1 MQPPGGARLSVKPL
15 PKNLILRVRCRQ
27 QLHCHHTV
35 HDGVLG
41 LIYLAE
47 PAPAQQ
53 PPQPVV
59 PEPRPGR
66 KPSGVSLSV
75 GSSTTPSPLSQATVK
90 HRQGNSMRCHPLAS
104 SRQRVSPPPD
114 TVTLLH
120 ETPSPSS
127 DWTVRQ
133 PHARGWLG

>member
-75 GSSTTPSPLSQATVK
+75 GSSTTPSPSQP
-90 HRQGNSMRCHPLAS
+90 G
-104 SRQRVSPPPD
+104 D
-114 TVTLLH
+114 G
-120 ETPSPSS
+120 ETPSGA
-127 DWTVRQ
+127 TVCDVIRSLRRDKGCRRRLI
-133 PHARGWLG
+133 P

>member
-59 PEPRPGR
+59 PEPRPRTQTQRGVAIGR
-66 KPSGVSLSV
+66 
-75 GSSTTPSPLSQATVK
+75 
-90 HRQGNSMRCHPLAS
+90 
-104 SRQRVSPPPD
+104 
-114 TVTLLH
+114 LLH
-120 ETPSPSS
+120 HTITLS
-127 DWTVRQ
+127 
-133 PHARGWLG
+133 ARRR